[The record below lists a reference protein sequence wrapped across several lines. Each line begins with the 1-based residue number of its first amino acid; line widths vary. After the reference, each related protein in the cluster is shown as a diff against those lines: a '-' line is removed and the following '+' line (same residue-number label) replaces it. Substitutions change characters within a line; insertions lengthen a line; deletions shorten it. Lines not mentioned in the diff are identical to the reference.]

1 MYRKKALTLLLILYA
16 TLGVAGCIVYFVLP
30 DRQPAFSAAAE
41 GNATLSGPTGGSS
54 SGIESAEAD
63 LPSLPEFPS
72 VSPESTAPPT
82 PALPEATPEPEYTY
96 TASHSSQR
104 LFIRAAASMD
114 AEIIGSLQP
123 GESGDV
129 ILIGEDWVLLRHGE
143 IEGYVAGRY
152 LTLEIK

>member
-1 MYRKKALTLLLILYA
+1 MYRKKALILLLVLYA

-41 GNATLSGPTGGSS
+41 GNATLSGPTGDS
-54 SGIESAEAD
+54 SGTKSVEAD
-63 LPSLPEFPS
+63 LPSLPELPS
-72 VSPESTAPPT
+72 VSPESTATPT

-143 IEGYVAGRY
+143 TEGYVASRY